1 MAMSDP
7 NLTTL
12 GEMIK
17 AFYHENQRD
26 NALDEQ
32 KILDSWKDVV
42 GDFINAHTLKKS
54 IKNGVF
60 YVKVDADSL
69 KNELLFA
76 KSMLLRKLNS
86 KAESEILKD
95 IVII

>member
-1 MAMSDP
+1 MADP

-17 AFYHENQRD
+17 AFYHDNHRD

-32 KILDSWKDVV
+32 RILDSWNDIV
-42 GDFINAHTLKKS
+42 GDFIAAHTLKKS
-54 IKNGVF
+54 IKNGIF

-69 KNELLFA
+69 RNELLYA
-76 KSMLLRKLNS
+76 KSMLLKKLNS
-86 KAESEILKD
+86 RAENEILKD
-95 IVII
+95 IVIN

>member
-1 MAMSDP
+1 MADP

-17 AFYHENQRD
+17 AFYHDNHRD
-26 NALDEQ
+26 SALDEQ
-32 KILDSWKDVV
+32 RILDSWNDIV
-42 GDFINAHTLKKS
+42 GDFIAAHTLKKT
-54 IKNGVF
+54 IKNGIF

-69 KNELLFA
+69 RNELVYA
-76 KSMLLRKLNS
+76 KSMLLKKLNS

-95 IVII
+95 IVIN

>member
-1 MAMSDP
+1 MADP

-17 AFYHENQRD
+17 AFYHDNHRD
-26 NALDEQ
+26 SALDEQ
-32 KILDSWKDVV
+32 RILDSWNDIV
-42 GDFINAHTLKKS
+42 GDFISAHTLKKS

-69 KNELLFA
+69 RNELVYA
-76 KSMLLRKLNS
+76 KSMLLKKLNS

-95 IVII
+95 IVIN